1 MKKVSKIKKKNYS
14 IQKKKKKGEI
24 NVEDYL
30 QNERLINTL
39 KSCIRKKKFQFLI
52 ERMIHSNKKRRKIIE
67 ELYFTEKSYLN
78 NLTELKEKFCD
89 PLSKCKSLENESERL
104 FCCVRNLI
112 EFHEDFILKLEEVY
126 ENARNRVD
134 LAKIFIEV
142 IEKLKI
148 LYPPFAINQL
158 STKKLLE
165 EHSKTYQDVAKLLD
179 KNFLRFDTLWITPIQ
194 R

>member
-1 MKKVSKIKKKNYS
+1 MIVSEYQSGTISIYLKNKKLVNTLMECIKKKR
-14 IQKKKKKGEI
+14 
-24 NVEDYL
+24 L
-30 QNERLINTL
+30 Q
-39 KSCIRKKKFQFLI
+39 CFI
-52 ERMIHSNKKRRKIIE
+52 ERMIYFNKKRRKIIE

-126 ENARNRVD
+126 KNARKRVD

-165 EHSKTYQDVAKLLD
+165 EHSKTYQDVGSILLS
-179 KNFLRFDTLWITPIQ
+179 NFLRFDTLWITPIQ